1 MSIIIP
7 TVRYSKYLDHAIESC
22 CMIERNLDLEIIVSV
37 NNQSFNGYENSRY
50 FNHSDI
56 RWMCIESETQ
66 PMEKSWNF
74 AVEFA
79 SKDWIFLLSD
89 DDTIGSGFLNDIDF
103 DKLTDSSL
111 YLTRTQIIDE
121 NHIIKG
127 NCFSP
132 SKNFYYKSEI
142 LDLFFNHKIQDHLS
156 LMVFHRNLY
165 KKIKGFSFAGYPTGL
180 YIDTIFHGIAFA
192 NCDQVFIAKE
202 NVFYRRESS
211 TQQSSKFYSDSR
223 VNDFFKIIT
232 KAFLSDPAFKIKAL
246 SKFKT
251 EKLFM
256 QYLIKHRFFV
266 EWGKLHNPVYKKRIF
281 DKFKFYLDFL
291 YFWNTP
297 KIFKILSIIYILLYP
312 LRVLLLNKNTAIKD
326 IRDMS

>member
-1 MSIIIP
+1 
-7 TVRYSKYLDHAIESC
+7 
-22 CMIERNLDLEIIVSV
+22 
-37 NNQSFNGYENSRY
+37 
-50 FNHSDI
+50 
-56 RWMCIESETQ
+56 
-66 PMEKSWNF
+66 MEKSWNF
-74 AVEFA
+74 AIGFA

-103 DKLTDSSL
+103 NKLTDSSL

-132 SKNFYYKSEI
+132 SKNFYHKCEI

-211 TQQSSKFYSDSR
+211 TQQSSKFYSD
-223 VNDFFKIIT
+223 
-232 KAFLSDPAFKIKAL
+232 
-246 SKFKT
+246 
-251 EKLFM
+251 
-256 QYLIKHRFFV
+256 H
-266 EWGKLHNPVYKKRIF
+266 G
-281 DKFKFYLDFL
+281 
-291 YFWNTP
+291 
-297 KIFKILSIIYILLYP
+297 
-312 LRVLLLNKNTAIKD
+312 
-326 IRDMS
+326 